1 MKRWSLVLLLLSAL
15 SIPARAQAWE
25 LVGEARLTFLFWSVY
40 DSRLY
45 TLDGQYREGQV
56 PLRLEIQYLLDVS
69 AEDLVSRTLAEW
81 QHQQLRHPQ
90 QQQWARQLASI
101 WPDIREGD
109 VLSLELD
116 EEGGNTFYR
125 NGQRLGGVDDAAF
138 GAQFLAI
145 WLSPATSRPEV
156 RLALIGTGS

>member
-1 MKRWSLVLLLLSAL
+1 MKRLTLLLVLAWAL
-15 SIPARAQAWE
+15 FPVARADAWE

-45 TLDGQYREGQV
+45 SLDGQYSDGQR
-56 PLRLEIQYLLDVS
+56 PLRLEIQYLLDVDS
-69 AEDLVSRTLAEW
+69 DDLVSRTLAEW
-81 QHQQLRHPQ
+81 QHQQLQHPR
-90 QQQWARQLASI
+90 QQQWALQLATI

-109 VLSLELD
+109 VLALELD
-116 EEGGNTFYR
+116 DQGGNIFYL

-145 WLSPATSRPEV
+145 WLSPATSRPEL
-156 RLALIGTGS
+156 RLALIGNG

>member
-1 MKRWSLVLLLLSAL
+1 MKRLSLMLLLVWAL
-15 SIPARAQAWE
+15 LPSARAQAWE

-45 TLDGQYREGQV
+45 TLDGQYREGQR

-69 AEDLVSRTLAEW
+69 ADDLVSRTLEEW
-81 QHQQLRHPQ
+81 QHQQLRHPR
-90 QQQWARQLASI
+90 QQQWALQLSGL

-109 VLSLELD
+109 VLALELD
-116 EEGGNTFYR
+116 EEGGNTFYL
-125 NGQRLGGVDDAAF
+125 NGQRLGGVDDPAF

-145 WLSPATSRPEV
+145 WLSPATSRPEL
-156 RLALIGTGS
+156 RLALIGNA